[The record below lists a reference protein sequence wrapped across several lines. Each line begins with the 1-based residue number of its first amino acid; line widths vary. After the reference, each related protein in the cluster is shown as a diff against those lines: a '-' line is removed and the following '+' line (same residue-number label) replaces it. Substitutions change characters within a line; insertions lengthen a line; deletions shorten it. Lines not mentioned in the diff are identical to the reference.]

1 LKFKNELISNCFI
14 PTTMSS
20 NKARYSR
27 PVKARPMKAEP
38 INPIEL
44 IEIYIDEDGEEIET
58 TSPNQN
64 RLS

>member
-1 LKFKNELISNCFI
+1 
-14 PTTMSS
+14 MSS